1 MNGLERG
8 ISRRRFLHGIS
19 GTVGGLG
26 LAACEY
32 RPAPSE
38 PPPEVRATVA
48 PAPTRKPYLMPVEVE
63 LMIASISEQ
72 NSQAFQESL
81 RVFHSY
87 YPGIRISLEFPSGGA
102 SYWEWIAIIFVAG
115 NGIDVA
121 QIPGSHLAF
130 TEYNFV
136 RKLDEFVKADSSF
149 DIEPYYTRIVDYYN
163 TPDDGLWCLPWS
175 YTTEALYYNK
185 QHFAEAGISTPSF
198 DWTWEDVREAAR
210 KLTKDTDN
218 DNEPERWG
226 VEFRLDN
233 LDYVL
238 RSFGGGFPIGEPE
251 NPDEIRAGNV
261 VALQFVAD
269 LVLEDRV
276 HPYSSLGWD
285 DDFALGEVSMAFLP
299 EWETAR
305 LNSVEGLVYDVAPI
319 PQGPAGSV
327 TSFAADGV
335 AMGGYYCDHPDHSWE
350 VVKWFAHADYG
361 EWDVARAL
369 LIPEGRQTALIAP
382 NAYCWTAYHEKPEN
396 RHLFLQNIESA
407 MVPFS
412 NSPWWPYLSEG
423 WFGDRFIWRNVE
435 RVLRLRATAEE
446 VTRDLEEGWET
457 ERMRMAEIL
466 SKDYSKMGC
475 GFQFRRGKSH

>member
-1 MNGLERG
+1 MNDGARG
-8 ISRRRFLHGIS
+8 ISRRRFLQGIS
-19 GTVGGLG
+19 ESLAALG

-32 RPAPSE
+32 QPAPSG
-38 PPPEVRATVA
+38 PPPVATEMVV
-48 PAPTRKPYLMPVEVE
+48 PVPTKRPRLEPVEVE
-63 LMIASISEQ
+63 LMIGTVSDRNSE
-72 NSQAFQESL
+72 AFQESM

-102 SYWEWIAIIFVAG
+102 SYWEWIQIMFVAG

-130 TEYNFV
+130 AEYNFV

-198 DWTWEDVREAAR
+198 DWTWADVREAAR

-251 NPDEIRAGNV
+251 NPEEIRAGNV
-261 VALQFVAD
+261 AALQFVAD

-299 EWETAR
+299 EWETAI

-319 PQGPAGSV
+319 PQGPAGECDFICCRWCRNGGILLRS
-327 TSFAADGV
+327 SRSL
-335 AMGGYYCDHPDHSWE
+335 MGSRQ
-350 VVKWFAHADYG
+350 VV
-361 EWDVARAL
+361 R
-369 LIPEGRQTALIAP
+369 
-382 NAYCWTAYHEKPEN
+382 
-396 RHLFLQNIESA
+396 
-407 MVPFS
+407 
-412 NSPWWPYLSEG
+412 
-423 WFGDRFIWRNVE
+423 
-435 RVLRLRATAEE
+435 
-446 VTRDLEEGWET
+446 TR
-457 ERMRMAEIL
+457 
-466 SKDYSKMGC
+466 
-475 GFQFRRGKSH
+475 